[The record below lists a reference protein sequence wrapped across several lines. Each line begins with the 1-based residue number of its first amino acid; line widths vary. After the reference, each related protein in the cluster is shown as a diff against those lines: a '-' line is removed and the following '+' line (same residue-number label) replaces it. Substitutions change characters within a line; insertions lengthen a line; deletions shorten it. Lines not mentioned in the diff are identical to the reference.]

1 MADDLTN
8 DNLTPPTGDLVPPAS
23 DVLPPTGD
31 ALPPT
36 GDALP
41 PTGDDITPPGEQGAP
56 STFIIPEEYASH
68 ERVSQAKSIED
79 LCKTI
84 VNQETLIGK
93 KYVGI
98 PDDKSTPEEIAKFNE
113 ALGVPVSFEDYQLE
127 SSPEVKQLY
136 GEADAEAMLGFKKI
150 LHEAGVSTK
159 QADILKKGYDGVIG
173 GMMEQQQAK
182 IVALNTEFDKVITDA
197 FGAEK
202 DAKIQVARE
211 FMTAKISDNLK
222 PHLTHV
228 LQDAKALA
236 VIADIANN
244 LYPELQPEDLRK
256 VPDGPSGGGGDMATL
271 QSEMNAFI
279 ADPAFSNDRDPRHD
293 EVKAGWLAKAK
304 QIDAL
309 KATK

>member
-1 MADDLTN
+1 MSDLTN
-8 DNLTPPTGDLVPPAS
+8 DLLPPTGDA
-23 DVLPPTGD
+23 LPPTGD

-41 PTGDDITPPGEQGAP
+41 PTGDDTPPGEQGAP

-93 KYVGI
+93 KYIGV
-98 PDDKSTPEEIAKFNE
+98 PDEKSTPEEVAKFNE
-113 ALGVPVSFEDYQLE
+113 ALGVPTTFEGYELE
-127 SSPEVKQLY
+127 ASPEVKAIY
-136 GEADAEAMLGFKKI
+136 GEGDTEAMNGFKKM

-173 GMMEQQQAK
+173 GLMDQQKAK
-182 IVALNTEFDKVITDA
+182 VEALNIEFDGVITEA
-197 FGAEK
+197 FGDKKDEK
-202 DAKIQVARE
+202 LQIARE

-244 LYPELQPEDLRK
+244 LYPDLLPEDISKL
-256 VPDGPSGGGGDMATL
+256 PSGGGVGKTVEELTLDM
-271 QSEMNAFI
+271 NKFI
-279 ADPAFSNDRDPRHD
+279 ADPAFSNDRDPRHE
-293 EVKAGWLAKAK
+293 EVKSGWLSTAK

-309 KATK
+309 KKSK